1 MGDILILQ
9 NLAGVFEY
17 VGHHS
22 QKISIQKKNFVKFFT
37 QLT

>member
-17 VGHHS
+17 VGSHS
-22 QKISIQKKNFVKFFT
+22 QKISLKKFYVKFFT
-37 QLT
+37 QIT